1 MGPRKFSVHF
11 VNLTAMERIANLTAM
26 SQELDDLAEIT
37 HGATNGAAEAV
48 PECHGWYG
56 NKCGSWLAAENGD
69 KNGSW
74 RDASNGSWWDN
85 EDYGDDNEYYGTEY
99 DNDSWPDDVV
109 ATNGATD
116 AANINMEGVVIGA
129 PSGPSSRPRPSS
141 RASSGPSYGAI
152 GAVNANVPSSP
163 LSPMSPLS
171 EEEAVVD
178 GSEQRKAFT
187 EILNTVIRKEA
198 VRIVKIGKLVKQIAD
213 IAPTSTPTCMGKGKK
228 QGRRQNKR
236 KRNYDE
242 FLTTFIRNEVRR
254 LADLDD
260 DDVDTAPTATSTGMG
275 KGKKQSRRQNK
286 RKRCRRPRRLPRS
299 RQEEDEWI

>member
-85 EDYGDDNEYYGTEY
+85 EDYGDDNEYYGNEN
-99 DNDSWPDDVV
+99 DNDSWPDVV

-116 AANINMEGVVIGA
+116 AANMEGVVIGA

-198 VRIVKIGKLVKQIAD
+198 A
-213 IAPTSTPTCMGKGKK
+213 
-228 QGRRQNKR
+228 
-236 KRNYDE
+236 
-242 FLTTFIRNEVRR
+242 
-254 LADLDD
+254 
-260 DDVDTAPTATSTGMG
+260 
-275 KGKKQSRRQNK
+275 
-286 RKRCRRPRRLPRS
+286 
-299 RQEEDEWI
+299 